1 MAAGDAPDASPPP
14 YPPPLHA
21 VSNDLVQDPSII
33 AILAGPHAHL
43 QKGKV
48 QVRPG
53 QQHCP
58 PQPQVHFAASW
69 LPHSVGWAAAA
80 AAVPAPHLC
89 TNNVKPPH
97 VPLYSNRHEVKDG
110 DQCLQCLQ
118 ALQASQ
124 EHLQHN
130 KTDSRLAAQ
139 ELRRPSRGRRLPPVY
154 QAGVSAKLCHRSCA
168 SSSSPGC

>member
-1 MAAGDAPDASPPP
+1 MPRCIPPSLPTSSPCSIQRLGAGSIDHCHPGWPTCTPAKGQGASKTRPATLPSSAAGAFRCKLASP
-14 YPPPLHA
+14 LCGLGCGCGC
-21 VSNDLVQDPSII
+21 S
-33 AILAGPHAHL
+33 
-43 QKGKV
+43 
-48 QVRPG
+48 
-53 QQHCP
+53 
-58 PQPQVHFAASW
+58 AS
-69 LPHSVGWAAAA
+69 
-80 AAVPAPHLC
+80 PHLC